1 MNQNL
6 GIDLVICTYNN
17 AVLLDQALTAISKQQ
32 VSPQIKW
39 KVLVVNNNCTD
50 ETATVLEKHT
60 HSNKIPDLGTVSE
73 SKQGLTYARLCGVQ
87 NTTGDWIAFVDDD
100 CLLQED
106 WVEQAAKFAL
116 AHPDCGAFG
125 GRVILDWVIPPPA
138 YVLKYEYSFAAQ
150 DHGINPKPVSCLV
163 GAGLVARRS
172 ALVGTGWINKQFM
185 SDRVGKKLISGG
197 DVELALRL
205 ASKYELWYNPDCKLL
220 HIIPSRRTTKEYLMN
235 INYGLGISQL
245 YGDSMCWSG
254 SYPAWFFMS
263 VLDTTQPSI
272 EVLINT
278 LKVLVRR
285 RSGSEVAITLSFVL
299 GRWAGIWRMFY
310 MNKEERQA
318 LLGCAKVVCESSV
331 PQQQIEH
338 GLKQS
343 L

>member
-1 MNQNL
+1 MAL
-6 GIDLVICTYNN
+6 HLSIDLVVCTYNN
-17 AVLLDQALTAISKQQ
+17 AALLDRTLTAISQQQ

-39 KVLVVNNNCTD
+39 KVLVVDNNCTD
-50 ETATVLEKHT
+50 ESTVVVEKHIQ
-60 HSNKIPDLGTVSE
+60 SNKIPDLGIVSE

-125 GRVILDWVIPPPA
+125 GRVILDWVTPPPA

-150 DHGINPKPVSCLV
+150 EHGINPKPVSCLV

-172 ALVGTGWINKQFM
+172 ALLGSGWINKQFM

-205 ASKYELWYNPDCKLL
+205 ASKYELWYNPNCKLL
-220 HIIPSRRTTKEYLMN
+220 HIIPSRRTSKKYLMN

-254 SYPAWFFMS
+254 SYPAWFFVS
-263 VLDTTQPSI
+263 VLDTTHPSI
-272 EVLINT
+272 KVLIDT

-310 MNKEERQA
+310 MNEEERRA
-318 LLGCAKVVCESSV
+318 LLGCAKVVFESN
-331 PQQQIEH
+331 PQSQIEQV
-338 GLKQS
+338 LR
-343 L
+343 